1 MSRSTNSRKANF
13 VHLFR
18 FRKIIP
24 HYSSLFPFSFF
35 LFFSSSFFF
44 FFFTSEAQRF
54 SNRSSVL
61 RTAVIPPVSSC
72 FAAFRCDLHVEPRY
86 EKSTVFS
93 QSVCTD
99 VASNVRRVPTSCIC
113 RSTRI
118 LARATRSLSNYYTF
132 GILNV
137 RLSYMHRY
145 INLECKRVSVQHTRV
160 HAFARSR
167 MLRNELRSSKV
178 SYGTF
183 S

>member
-18 FRKIIP
+18 FRKII
-24 HYSSLFPFSFF
+24 HRFILLFFPF
-35 LFFSSSFFF
+35 LFFFFIILF
-44 FFFTSEAQRF
+44 SFFFTSEAQRF

-93 QSVCTD
+93 QSVCTGQ

-113 RSTRI
+113 RPTRI
-118 LARATRSLSNYYTF
+118 LARATRSLPNYYTF

>member
-1 MSRSTNSRKANF
+1 MYISFAF
-13 VHLFR
+13 VRLFT
-18 FRKIIP
+18 IIL
-24 HYSSLFPFSFF
+24 LFSPF
-35 LFFSSSFFF
+35 LSFFF
-44 FFFTSEAQRF
+44 FFIFFFLFFFTSEAQRF